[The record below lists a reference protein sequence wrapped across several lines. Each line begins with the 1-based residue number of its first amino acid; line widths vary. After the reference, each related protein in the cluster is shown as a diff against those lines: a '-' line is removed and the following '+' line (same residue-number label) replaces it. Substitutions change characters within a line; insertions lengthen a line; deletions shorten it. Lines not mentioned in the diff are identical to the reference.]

1 MRAAPFVLACS
12 LLALP
17 ALAQSRPDAGAPK
30 LPPRV
35 PAAEKPTELNAL
47 LDALK
52 AAPTESAAG
61 VLQARIAQLWLD
73 QGGPAAALLVS
84 RGARNLAN
92 NAADDALA
100 DFNAALLLSPDYA
113 EAYNRRAMAQFE
125 LGDYPKALADL
136 QAALR
141 HDARHFSAFG
151 TLSRIAEA
159 REDWQGALAAWKKLL
174 EFDPHT
180 PGGAERLKMLSLKAF
195 GEQL

>member
-1 MRAAPFVLACS
+1 MRTGPLALLGL
-12 LLALP
+12 LLAMPGPVP
-17 ALAQSRPDAGAPK
+17 ARAQPAPA
-30 LPPRV
+30 PA

-52 AAPTESAAG
+52 AAPTESAAAP
-61 VLQARIAQLWLD
+61 LQARIAQLWLD

-84 RGARNLAN
+84 RGARNLEH

-100 DFNAALLLSPDYA
+100 DFDAALVLSPDYA

-125 LGDYPKALADL
+125 RGDYPRALADL

-141 HDARHFSAFG
+141 HDPRHFSAFG

-159 REDWQGALAAWKKLL
+159 REDWTGALVAWQKLL

-180 PGGAERLKMLSLKAF
+180 PGGAERLKMLREKAL